1 MKQINE
7 RSGPQTDSRGKE
19 TKCERKAT
27 MIVIWN
33 KCVALENGDNV
44 DPETGEI
51 FTKEIKPNK
60 EYWEADLKVI
70 ARQKK
75 IQFNEEI

>member
-1 MKQINE
+1 
-7 RSGPQTDSRGKE
+7 
-19 TKCERKAT
+19 